1 MFSHTYSKLF
11 FSFFFPPYM
20 KFSVFYFLPFAA
32 CLFCG
37 YSSFQAGSV
46 LFPQILINI
55 CKIPCAFLLQAEFLT
70 LIFSLYD
77 RCSDPFIIFMASH
90 CTLVALWS
98 LALGSLKLDIITSDV
113 SNHCWWEWEDHLL
126 QIVGNAHKQGITVF
140 CYEGTLLAH
149 DQLAGH
155 QGPAGPLQGC
165 LPSGWPL
172 YWMEE
177 VVVVVLQLP
186 RVQGEAEHLVVLLIF
201 LRVIFQNKSGHPFSI
216 PKVMHEK

>member
-1 MFSHTYSKLF
+1 MSLIIADESGRIICFKLLA
-11 FSFFFPPYM
+11 M
-20 KFSVFYFLPFAA
+20 
-32 CLFCG
+32 
-37 YSSFQAGSV
+37 
-46 LFPQILINI
+46 LINRV
-55 CKIPCAFLLQAEFLT
+55 LLF
-70 LIFSLYD
+70 
-77 RCSDPFIIFMASH
+77 
-90 CTLVALWS
+90 
-98 LALGSLKLDIITSDV
+98 
-113 SNHCWWEWEDHLL
+113 
-126 QIVGNAHKQGITVF
+126 F